1 VGKVKT
7 FRRKAR
13 EFDVNLG
20 RGVRDKREVTDR
32 TERIVVDRTESRHH
46 DVGASVAYALVQPR
60 LQIESRESLASQ
72 VAGKVTGSD
81 EHDSFI
87 FHDQGSLFGR
97 SKLEASFG
105 PLAMRAGPICTVRAA
120 AFASARIGRLGTHP
134 TIDNRPHKVRGLAT
148 FEHDSRAKVKQNTTM
163 MGRISSTDVVAGC
176 ARGSFRAA
184 IMAAETHHPIRRT
197 PAPVTRWVWL

>member
-60 LQIESRESLASQ
+60 LQIESGESLASQ

-105 PLAMRAGPICTVRAA
+105 PLAMRAGPICTVGAA
-120 AFASARIGRLGTHP
+120 AFARFGEAWNPSDHRQSTAQRHVWARQPGQSET
-134 TIDNRPHKVRGLAT
+134 KY
-148 FEHDSRAKVKQNTTM
+148 HDHR
-163 MGRISSTDVVAGC
+163 
-176 ARGSFRAA
+176 
-184 IMAAETHHPIRRT
+184 
-197 PAPVTRWVWL
+197 